1 MDHGH
6 ETEHHSL
13 IPVGQ
18 IVQHFL
24 GFFSLLFHVVRKDSG
39 KVVGCVLLSLP
50 VCRIGF
56 HTQELVL
63 DFPYCFICGNRQN
76 VNGEHEAAV
85 HITEL
90 SNHGIL
96 DIAGIPL

>member
-1 MDHGH
+1 MDFPQAVWQNRIQPVLLLPAQDAHLAQVFSGCCKNRFCVTVQLFLGISQMDHGH

-39 KVVGCVLLSLP
+39 KVIGCVLLSLP
-50 VCRIGF
+50 VR
-56 HTQELVL
+56 
-63 DFPYCFICGNRQN
+63 
-76 VNGEHEAAV
+76 
-85 HITEL
+85 
-90 SNHGIL
+90 
-96 DIAGIPL
+96 